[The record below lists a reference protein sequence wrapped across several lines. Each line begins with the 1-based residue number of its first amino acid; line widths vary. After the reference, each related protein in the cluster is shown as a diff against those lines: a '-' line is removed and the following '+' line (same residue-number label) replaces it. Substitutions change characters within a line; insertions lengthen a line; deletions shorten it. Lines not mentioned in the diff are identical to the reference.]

1 MASEDVHTSPM
12 PLADKEDWADLIAST
27 RDSTNGL
34 MPEEKLQANSENLA
48 NLTIL
53 LARREI
59 AAAKAAAEPKPP
71 TSWKDVL
78 IKCSWQ
84 FVVVVAITVPAV
96 TALLA
101 YRPQLAAILERLVP
115 H

>member
-1 MASEDVHTSPM
+1 MALEDVQASPM

-27 RDSTNGL
+27 RDGTNGL
-34 MPEEKLQANSENLA
+34 KPEEKLQANSENLA

-59 AAAKAAAEPKPP
+59 ATASAPQKPP

-101 YRPQLAAILERLVP
+101 YRPQLAAILEHLIP